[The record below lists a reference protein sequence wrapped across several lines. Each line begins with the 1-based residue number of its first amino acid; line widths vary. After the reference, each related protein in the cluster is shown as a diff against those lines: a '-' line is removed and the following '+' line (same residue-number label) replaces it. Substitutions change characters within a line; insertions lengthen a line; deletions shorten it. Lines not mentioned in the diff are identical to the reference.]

1 MLSTKLRTQ
10 NWPLY
15 KNYKADVSSVSPLLL
30 GGFRGFSSGIE
41 GGGVTGFTSGMEGGD
56 HPSRTGCNNRGSDN
70 SYKLLLHRINHFVL
84 RTSLEK
90 RLLL

>member
-1 MLSTKLRTQ
+1 MQ

-30 GGFRGFSSGIE
+30 GGFGGFSSGME
-41 GGGVTGFTSGMEGGD
+41 GGGHWIFKWNGGGD

-70 SYKLLLHRINHFVL
+70 SCKLLLHHINHFVL
-84 RTSLEK
+84 GTSLEK

>member
-30 GGFRGFSSGIE
+30 GAFGGFSSGIE
-41 GGGVTGFTSGMEGGD
+41 GGG
-56 HPSRTGCNNRGSDN
+56 HWI
-70 SYKLLLHRINHFVL
+70 YKLNGGGGITRREQGVIIVVQTTRINYSFIV
-84 RTSLEK
+84 
-90 RLLL
+90 

>member
-30 GGFRGFSSGIE
+30 GGFGGFSNGME
-41 GGGVTGFTSGMEGGD
+41 GGGGITGFSSGMEGGS
-56 HPSRTGCNNRGSDN
+56 PVANR
-70 SYKLLLHRINHFVL
+70 V
-84 RTSLEK
+84 
-90 RLLL
+90 

>member
-1 MLSTKLRTQ
+1 MLSTKLRMQ

-30 GGFRGFSSGIE
+30 GGFGGFSNGME
-41 GGGVTGFTSGMEGGD
+41 GGGESLDFQVEWRGD

-70 SYKLLLHRINHFVL
+70 SCKLLLHHINHFVL
-84 RTSLEK
+84 GTSLEK

>member
-41 GGGVTGFTSGMEGGD
+41 GGGSLDLQVEWRGGIT
-56 HPSRTGCNNRGSDN
+56 RREQGVIIVVQTT
-70 SYKLLLHRINHFVL
+70 RINYSFIV
-84 RTSLEK
+84 
-90 RLLL
+90 

>member
-1 MLSTKLRTQ
+1 MQ
-10 NWPLY
+10 NWPLD

-30 GGFRGFSSGIE
+30 GGFGGFSSGME
-41 GGGVTGFTSGMEGGD
+41 GGGVTGFSSGMEGGD

-70 SYKLLLHRINHFVL
+70 SCKLLLHHINHFVL
-84 RTSLEK
+84 GTSLEK

>member
-30 GGFRGFSSGIE
+30 GGFGGFS
-41 GGGVTGFTSGMEGGD
+41 SGMEGGGSLD
-56 HPSRTGCNNRGSDN
+56 FQVEWRGGSPVANR
-70 SYKLLLHRINHFVL
+70 V
-84 RTSLEK
+84 
-90 RLLL
+90 

>member
-30 GGFRGFSSGIE
+30 GAFGGFSSGIE
-41 GGGVTGFTSGMEGGD
+41 GGGSLDLQVEWRGGD

-70 SYKLLLHRINHFVL
+70 SYKLLLHCINHFVL

>member
-30 GGFRGFSSGIE
+30 GGFGGFSSGID
-41 GGGVTGFTSGMEGGD
+41 GGVTGFSSGMEGGIT
-56 HPSRTGCNNRGSDN
+56 RREQGVIIVVQTT
-70 SYKLLLHRINHFVL
+70 RINYSFIV
-84 RTSLEK
+84 
-90 RLLL
+90 